1 MHIWTE
7 FSPVGIYYFSFDGF
21 RGLFWS
27 INAIFSVVNLLD
39 FYDAVLELSSIA
51 LTNLS
56 IELPCVMG
64 FKFPCDPLVLEAKLE
79 TLCLGASRHG
89 NPLRCSCLENL
100 RDWGALQ
107 AAVYG
112 VAQSLTWL
120 KWLSSSSRS
129 FLIVSLG
136 FSVYSTTS
144 SVNTILFLFFQFGFL

>member
-27 INAIFSVVNLLD
+27 INAIFSVVILLD

-112 VAQSLTWL
+112 VTQSLTWL
-120 KWLSSSSRS
+120 KRPSSSSRPRQS
-129 FLIVSLG
+129 FWCWTHWAQEHCLISKN
-136 FSVYSTTS
+136 F
-144 SVNTILFLFFQFGFL
+144 